1 MTYKTPRPPLSV
13 HKYFSPIGRAVSP
26 ALGIIYMYTNIL
38 FYYIDRRQ
46 IIKTIIMIQD
56 MYMDIRIPIPV
67 NVNPGMV
74 FPRLDFR

>member
-1 MTYKTPRPPLSV
+1 MY
-13 HKYFSPIGRAVSP
+13 
-26 ALGIIYMYTNIL
+26 IYECLVL
-38 FYYIDRRQ
+38 FIDRRQ